1 MTARVKIEGLRNEG
15 LRGVDYP
22 NIEEDPE
29 VHALQLAIEKLY
41 KPDIM
46 GAVNMSYKP
55 EVSVA

>member
-1 MTARVKIEGLRNEG
+1 MTARVKIAERLPA
-15 LRGVDYP
+15 DYP